1 MRVALLILLLVPAQQ
16 RKLEWKLAP
25 GRVARYAFLEKN
37 GKPSKDRET
46 VVFGS
51 ELTPAGNR
59 IFADRY
65 DELPLALLFQLPPEP
80 FKGGTAWEFGGT
92 FFQDGSDVSGF
103 LEAAVGF
110 GGFKPVAVKGRYIL
124 KSTQKK
130 GDDEISTIDGAFTFF
145 EVRRDFVNNQAK
157 FVLTK
162 NDLGTLAT
170 SAQISVP
177 RGLLVRG
184 GWQLKVKG
192 QERVFERGVARVA
205 DKAFNVHEMIELKE
219 EKAVE
224 ADAAA
229 SLKNGIAF
237 LRGRAGSGP
246 DQALL
251 LHALL
256 AAGAAVDDP
265 VVAAAIKTLRAAPPP
280 PETAALAR
288 TVLALSLGGAVDEA
302 RKLAD
307 VLLARRDA
315 RTGVWGAGGRND
327 GPNPVITAT
336 AVAALAAVDGQK
348 VPDDAWS
355 SALEAVTSSWIE
367 ETPEVDLAIDF
378 EPGATTI
385 AADPKKVVPATWPA
399 DAGRRGPGN
408 NPPLMGA
415 RKGSGF
421 VVLAALETCLI
432 ASGKLK
438 LEEKQRQS
446 LDTSLRKGLAW
457 VQSRWTLRGVPPS
470 EGAWSQQRLEYLG
483 RLGAV
488 LARAKVDT
496 VAGSDWRLEGSMMLL
511 RGQGDDGSWAPGT
524 EQAVAKTAHA
534 LLFLASAR
542 R

>member
-1 MRVALLILLLVPAQQ
+1 MRIALLVLLLIPAQQ

-37 GKPSKDRET
+37 GKPSKDRDL

-51 ELTPAGNR
+51 ELTPTGNR

-65 DELPLALLFQLPPEP
+65 DELPLPLLLQLPPEP
-80 FKGGTAWEFGGT
+80 FKGGAAWEYNGA

-110 GGFKPVAVKGRYIL
+110 GGFKPVAVKGRYVL
-124 KSTQKK
+124 KSIQKK
-130 GDDEISTIDGAFTFF
+130 GDDEIATIDGAFSFF
-145 EVRRDFVNNQAK
+145 EIRRDFVNNQTK
-157 FVLTK
+157 FVVTK

-170 SAQISVP
+170 SAQISVS

-184 GWQLKVKG
+184 GWQLRVKG
-192 QERVFERGVARVA
+192 QERVVERGAARVA
-205 DKAFNVHEMIELKE
+205 DKAFNVHEMIELLE
-219 EKAVE
+219 EKPVE
-224 ADAAA
+224 ADPAAA
-229 SLKNGIAF
+229 LKKGVDF

-256 AAGAAVDDP
+256 AAGATADDP
-265 VVAAAIKTLRAAPPP
+265 VIAAALKTLRAAPTP

-288 TVLALSLGGAVDEA
+288 AVWALALGGAADDA
-302 RKLAD
+302 KRLAAEL
-307 VLLARRDA
+307 VARRDV
-315 RTGVWGAGGRND
+315 RTGVWSAGGRND

-336 AVAALAAVDGQK
+336 AVAALAAVDGAK
-348 VPDDAWS
+348 VPDDAWT
-355 SALEAVTSSWIE
+355 SALEAFLSSWIE
-367 ETPEVDLAIDF
+367 EGPEVDLAVDF
-378 EPGATTI
+378 AENATTI

-399 DAGRRGPGN
+399 DAGRRGGGN
-408 NPPLMGA
+408 NPLQMGA

-421 VVLAALETCLI
+421 VVLAALETCLV
-432 ASGKLK
+432 ASSKLK
-438 LEEKQRQS
+438 LEERQRQS
-446 LDTSLRKGLAW
+446 LDTALRKGLAW

-470 EGAWSQQRLEYLG
+470 EGAWSLQRLEYLG

-488 LARAKVDT
+488 LARSKVEV
-496 VAGSDWRLEGSMMLL
+496 VAGSDWRLEGTSMLL
-511 RGQGDDGSWAPGT
+511 RGQGDDGAWASGT

-534 LLFLASAR
+534 LLFLAAAKR
-542 R
+542 